1 MLISED
7 SGVEALVFIGLK
19 LVLVP
24 TTFKLETSQ
33 DIRGFFDESAE
44 VDLLGGLLS
53 LLMLSL
59 AIQEFLC
66 NLL

>member
-1 MLISED
+1 MSSED

-24 TTFKLETSQ
+24 TTFRLETSQ
-33 DIRGFFDESAE
+33 DIRAFLDESAE
-44 VDLLGGLLS
+44 VDLLGALLS

-59 AIQEFLC
+59 PIHEFLC